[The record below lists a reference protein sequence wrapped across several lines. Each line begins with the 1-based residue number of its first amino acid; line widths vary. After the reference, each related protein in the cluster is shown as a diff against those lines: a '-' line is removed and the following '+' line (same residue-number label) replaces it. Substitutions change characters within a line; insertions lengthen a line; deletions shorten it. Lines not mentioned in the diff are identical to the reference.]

1 MLPFHN
7 GFRAKHAALMQRL
20 PEASQMSKSQLMSFL
35 QIGASLAQHL
45 EAHHGI
51 EEAYIFP
58 LLAKKLPQF
67 GKEHLQEH
75 ATMHQA
81 VEGMGKYIEQCAK
94 KLQNGRAKKG
104 DDDVWPKD
112 IFDEE
117 KMRSHLDHLRDTL
130 FVHLEHE
137 EASLRP
143 ESLKKAGFTED
154 DIRRIPM

>member
-1 MLPFHN
+1 
-7 GFRAKHAALMQRL
+7 
-20 PEASQMSKSQLMSFL
+20 MSKSQLLSFL

-45 EAHHGI
+45 EGHHMI
-51 EEAYIFP
+51 EETYIFP

-75 ATMHQA
+75 ATMHHA
-81 VEGMGKYIEQCAK
+81 VEEMGNYIQQCAK

-104 DDDVWPKD
+104 EDEAWPKD
-112 IFDEE
+112 IFDED
-117 KMRSHLDHLRDTL
+117 KMKSHLEHLRDTL

-143 ESLKKAGFTED
+143 DSLKKAGFTED
-154 DIRRIPM
+154 EIRRIPM